1 MTDSQVFDKSIELVT
16 AYFQFKER
24 GIAIDAG
31 TVVDVLIAAMSIMV
45 IFICLCRIAR
55 LDHRTTRPVIGCAYI
70 LLLTGA
76 FCVGGAPWLFEQR
89 QLFGITEVR
98 TGALIF
104 IVTVIAHLLSG
115 WREWIGKQPRFTQSG
130 RMPLETSEPHDATQ

>member
-45 IFICLCRIAR
+45 IVICLCRIAR
-55 LDHRTTRPVIGCAYI
+55 LDHRTTHPVIG
-70 LLLTGA
+70 GA
-76 FCVGGAPWLFEQR
+76 VVDDKFRRDRTNQEKGSGA
-89 QLFGITEVR
+89 
-98 TGALIF
+98 
-104 IVTVIAHLLSG
+104 
-115 WREWIGKQPRFTQSG
+115 
-130 RMPLETSEPHDATQ
+130 

>member
-16 AYFQFKER
+16 TYFHFKER
-24 GIAIDAG
+24 GIIIDTG
-31 TVVDVLIAAMSIMV
+31 TVIDTVIAALSIIV
-45 IFICLCRIAR
+45 IVICLCRIAR
-55 LDHRTTRPVIGCAYI
+55 LDHRTTRPVIGGAYI

-76 FCVGGAPWLFEQR
+76 FCVGAAPWLFEQR
-89 QLFGITEVR
+89 QLFDITEVR

-115 WREWIGKQPRFTQSG
+115 WREWVDSQPRFTQSD
-130 RMPLETSEPHDATQ
+130 RMPLDPMEHHDATQ